1 MWPAGAVTSGRM
13 DVIKKSFDCH
23 FTVTDPVQSA
33 HMEILSLLQKYD
45 LDLFTR
51 VFRQGERGMVI
62 PLARAVSRSGDGYL
76 HLLLPLL
83 LLSLQVSDTGT
94 FISLLV
100 VSLLIERGLYWC
112 LKNSLKRRRP
122 QDAVPGLRSFV
133 IASDQ
138 FSFPSGHSSGA
149 FLLATCL
156 AMVYGGPVVAVYLW
170 ACGVALSRVILG
182 VHFPGDT
189 LAGAIMG
196 SSIAVLSAF
205 QLGLI

>member
-1 MWPAGAVTSGRM
+1 
-13 DVIKKSFDCH
+13 
-23 FTVTDPVQSA
+23 
-33 HMEILSLLQKYD
+33 MEILSLLQKYD

-51 VFRQGERGMVI
+51 VFRQGERRMVI

-83 LLSLQVSDTGT
+83 LLLLQVSDTGT

-138 FSFPSGHSSGA
+138 FSFPSGHSSAA

-170 ACGVALSRVILG
+170 ACGMALSRVILG

-196 SSIAVLSAF
+196 SSIAVLSAS